1 MPASSGRTEIR
12 NSVHHLPT
20 GSVAQRKTNPNQWI
34 ELTLGVRRL
43 KDLPDLSAVD
53 NVLPSKRRY
62 MTYDELEKT
71 HGSDPAALAK
81 IEAFAEAHHLVVLRS
96 ELGSARLTL
105 GGTVADISTAFGVNL
120 FDYSHP
126 TLGNFHA
133 RTGPVSVPAELEGD
147 ITGVFGF
154 NNHRILRRSPRFKN
168 AQKASPSSA
177 SHPWF
182 VPTDLAAVYNFPQAD
197 AKDQCIALLE
207 FGGGVEDSDL
217 TAYFAKIGQPKPNVQ
232 VIALD
237 GVSTDP
243 AADPNSTG
251 EVMLDIEVVGALAAG
266 AKVAVYFSTFDEKG
280 LIDALSA
287 VISDKANKPAVVSVS
302 WGWDENQ
309 PFQNG
314 ILWSPAAIDHVNHSL
329 LAAAQLGITVCV
341 STGDDGSEAQIKD
354 GRAHVNFP
362 ATSPY
367 VLAVGGT
374 SLHVKKTSKGQNHV
388 TEVVWNDGPGD
399 GTGGGISD
407 LTPIPDW
414 QKGIVPPSI
423 NPGNFAGRGI
433 PDVAANADPKTG
445 YLVMS
450 GGQFGIVGGTSASA
464 PLWASLITRINA
476 LIGSRAGNF
485 NALLYSKFGPASAAP
500 GGPNSPLRDIVT
512 GNNDTDRLLD
522 GQFAAG
528 KGWDACTGWGVPNG
542 ANLLTA
548 LKG

>member
-1 MPASSGRTEIR
+1 MPASSGRLEIR
-12 NSVHHLPT
+12 NSLHHLPP

-43 KDLPDLSAVD
+43 KDLPDLSALD
-53 NVLPSKRRY
+53 NVFPSQRRY
-62 MTYDELEKT
+62 MTHDELEKT
-71 HGSDPAALAK
+71 HGSDPASIAR
-81 IEAFAEAHHLVVLRS
+81 IEAFAQAHSLVVLRS
-96 ELGSARLTL
+96 DPASARLTL
-105 GGTVADISTAFGVNL
+105 GGTVTDVSTAFGVDL
-120 FDYSHP
+120 FDYVHP
-126 TLGNFHA
+126 TLGKFHA
-133 RTGPVSVPAELEGD
+133 RTGPVSVPSELDGD

-154 NNHRILRRSPRFKN
+154 NNHRILRRYPRFKN
-168 AQKASPSSA
+168 SQKAGISNTSRA
-177 SHPWF
+177 WF
-182 VPTDLAAVYNFPQAD
+182 VPTELADVYNFPSAD

-217 TAYFAKIGQPKPNVQ
+217 TAYFEKIGQPKPNVQ
-232 VIALD
+232 VVALD

-243 AADPNSTG
+243 AADPDSTG
-251 EVMLDIEVVGALAAG
+251 EVMLDIEVVGALAGG
-266 AKVAVYFSTFDEKG
+266 AKVAVYFATFDEKG

-287 VISDKANKPAVVSVS
+287 VIADKANNPGVVSVS

-309 PFQNG
+309 PFQSG
-314 ILWSPAAIDHVNHSL
+314 VLWSPAAIDHVNHSL
-329 LAAAQLGITVCV
+329 LAAAQIGITVCV

-367 VLAVGGT
+367 ALAVGGT
-374 SLHVKKTSKGQNHV
+374 SLHAKKTSKGLNHI

-407 LTPIPDW
+407 LTPVPDW
-414 QKGIVPPSI
+414 QTGIVPPSI
-423 NPGNFAGRGI
+423 NPGHFAGRGI

-464 PLWASLITRINA
+464 PLWASLITRINT
-476 LIGSRAGNF
+476 LMGSRVGNF

-500 GGPNSPLRDIVT
+500 GGPNSPLRDIVS
-512 GNNDTDRLLD
+512 GNNDTDQLLD

-528 KGWDACTGWGVPNG
+528 NGWDACTGWGVPNG
-542 ANLLTA
+542 ANLLAA